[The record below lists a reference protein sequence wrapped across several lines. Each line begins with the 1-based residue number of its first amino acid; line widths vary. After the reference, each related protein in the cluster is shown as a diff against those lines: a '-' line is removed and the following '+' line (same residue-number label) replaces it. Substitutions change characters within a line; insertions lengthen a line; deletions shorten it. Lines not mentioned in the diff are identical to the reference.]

1 MLFTPWHDTAMCVHH
16 RIVKQKHPTDVE
28 CFCFGN
34 RRRRVA
40 IRAFL
45 CLCRSAAQ
53 PSPCAR
59 SLLYATGKCKPF
71 RCSSFHRNY
80 RSVTHFPVAFSY
92 SSLGVIIKQKH
103 PTDVECFCFGNRRR
117 HTLPDTCPRHILRFS
132 SPLGTRCRGR
142 SPCAQYAPFRV
153 VKMQSRSLRSSFHR
167 NYRVARSFSLRG
179 ARVLH
184 PRAPILVWDVNNILL
199 CVM

>member
-1 MLFTPWHDTAMCVHH
+1 MLSAFVLET
-16 RIVKQKHPTDVE
+16 
-28 CFCFGN
+28 G
-34 RRRRVA
+34 RRRVA

-45 CLCRSAAQ
+45 YLCRSAAQ
-53 PSPCAR
+53 PSPCAQ

-71 RCSSFHRNY
+71 RCSSFHGNY

-92 SSLGVIIKQKH
+92 SSLGVIAKQKAH
-103 PTDVECFCFGNRRR
+103 TVVCAFCFGNRRR
-117 HTLPDTCPRHILRFS
+117 HTLPGTCPRHILRFA

-153 VKMQSRSLRSSFHR
+153 VKMQSRSLRSSFHG

-184 PRAPILVWDVNNILL
+184 PRAPGLVWDVDNILS